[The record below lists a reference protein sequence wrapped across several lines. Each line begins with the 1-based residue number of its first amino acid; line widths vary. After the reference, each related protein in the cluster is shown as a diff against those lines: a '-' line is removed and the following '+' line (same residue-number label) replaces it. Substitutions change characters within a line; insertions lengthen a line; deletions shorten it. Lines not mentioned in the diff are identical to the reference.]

1 MSAYFPETVFQMG
14 NPHLNPARTFLSAVV
29 LAAGLFLIPLRAQEA
44 PNTGTEPA
52 PPAGSD
58 AELIANLTEACSHA
72 SDSFS
77 AELAVQSVDNLKAH
91 ARMETKNLLYLL
103 NRSLEKE
110 KAAGW
115 IEFLRLEHL
124 RKTLSEQETDMS
136 VVTSSL
142 EKFGQNEEGLE
153 LPEFSRL
160 RNILA
165 DYVEAVGRAEDDT
178 VHDDF
183 RYVCENLPA
192 DVQEYLDDPASVE
205 APGRIAAS
213 LDFMDECQ
221 QNSNSVRD
229 ITNLLRARFA
239 QPNIQA
245 SLGQRVLFPE
255 QALTVTEPT
264 IVQETVRGTPTYGS
278 GTMEGT
284 LKPAFVANDDV
295 AEIRL
300 VFKADIRTNTTAVSS
315 MGVSVQTNSYGKVT
329 IYKPV
334 YFDGKEISLGVSSS
348 ASNLNAAITG
358 INTGRGPIG
367 SKVVYDRVGQEYPY
381 SKAESQR
388 LMENKVVRRFDERVQ
403 VITRANE
410 RLAKAWNLLKKY
422 NYMPEVKTRTTAN
435 MLELNARVGSSRQIT
450 AAKLPAIQPG
460 PHDLVVRVHQS
471 AINNP
476 LHELFSGRSLSEK
489 EVQAWIRENIPEA
502 DIDRLA
508 EEASEKLQEET
519 EESDPAGDNFCISFC
534 EELPACVT
542 FNNDVLGIH
551 VRVDAFAQKEKEF
564 PGLDIDVEYAL
575 EKKDGEWVLALKDYE
590 AWPPE
595 IDRGAVVP
603 ARYQVIRRQVKNRL
617 QAALPES
624 IPLKAIPLFE
634 LPTGEPQTEESGA
647 AASDA
652 EKAGP
657 QSDEPQSAADGGNSA
672 AADETDETDA
682 GKPRIRG
689 YLNAGELTFTE
700 GWLVLGADYKPIQ

>member
-1 MSAYFPETVFQMG
+1 MG
-14 NPHLNPARTFLSAVV
+14 IPYTRLPGMLPVIV
-29 LAAGLFLIPLRAQEA
+29 LFAAGLFLPADMLRADEPQANGEPTQEV
-44 PNTGTEPA
+44 
-52 PPAGSD
+52 GSD
-58 AELIANLTEACSHA
+58 AELIANLTEACSRA

-77 AELAVQSVDNLKAH
+77 AELAVQSVDNLRAH

-110 KAAGW
+110 KAAGQ
-115 IEFLRLEHL
+115 IDFLRLEDL

-136 VVTSSL
+136 IVTSSL
-142 EKFGQNEEGLE
+142 EKFGEDEEGLE
-153 LPEFSRL
+153 LPEFTRL

-165 DYVEAVGRAEDDT
+165 DYVEAVGRAKDDH

-183 RYVCENLPA
+183 RYVCETLPA

-221 QNSNSVRD
+221 QDSNSVRD
-229 ITNLLRARFA
+229 ITNLLRARFD

-255 QALTVTEPT
+255 QPLTVAEPT

-284 LKPAFVANDDV
+284 LKPAFVANDNI

-329 IYKPV
+329 IHKPV
-334 YFDGKEISLGVSSS
+334 YFDGKEITLGVSSS

-388 LMENKVVRRFDERVQ
+388 LMENKVVRKFDERVEVVSQ
-403 VITRANE
+403 ANE
-410 RLAKAWNLLKKY
+410 RLAKAWDLLKKY

-435 MLELNARVGSSRQIT
+435 MLELNARIGNSRQIT
-450 AAKLPAIQPG
+450 AVKLPAIQLG

-476 LHELFSGRSLSEK
+476 LHELFSGRRLSKK

-508 EEASEKLQEET
+508 AEVSEKLQNNEET
-519 EESDPAGDNFCISFC
+519 AETGDSGLTGENFYISFC

-542 FNNDVLGIH
+542 FNSDVLGVH

-564 PGLDIDVEYAL
+564 PGLDIDVEYRL
-575 EKKDGEWVLALKDYE
+575 EKKDGQWLLALKDYE

-634 LPTGEPQTEESGA
+634 LPTGESDA
-647 AASDA
+647 AARKTD
-652 EKAGP
+652 KADP
-657 QSDEPQSAADGGNSA
+657 A
-672 AADETDETDA
+672 
-682 GKPRIRG
+682 KPRIRG
-689 YLNAGELTFTE
+689 YLNAGELTLTE
-700 GWLVLGADYKPIQ
+700 GWFVMGADYTPTK